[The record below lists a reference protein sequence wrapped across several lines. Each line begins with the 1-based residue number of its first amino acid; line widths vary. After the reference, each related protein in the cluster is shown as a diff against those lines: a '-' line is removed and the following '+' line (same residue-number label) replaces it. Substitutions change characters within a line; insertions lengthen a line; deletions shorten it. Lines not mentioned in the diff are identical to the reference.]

1 LRRQDKPGD
10 FAATVLREYDRNIS
24 RRRNQGYG
32 GPMIDQP
39 ATSGRFD
46 VVIAGAGPTG
56 LAMALALTHMLEDD
70 VSVALVD
77 RGPAPAQPAA
87 QAAPADPRAWALSN
101 ASKRFLEALGI
112 WREVVPEAQP
122 VTEIDITDSSLEAG
136 VRPVLL
142 HYENTTEEGEPAAW
156 IVPNGALL
164 AALRKAVSA
173 KSPAVVTEL
182 SGAGVAGLGSS
193 VAGRRVTLADGR
205 SIDAELVIAADG
217 RASALRKLAG
227 IKTVRVDHDQ
237 VGIVTTVS
245 FERSHG
251 GKAVQH
257 FLPGGPFA
265 ILPLPGNRAC
275 ITWSEARA
283 TGEAIMAGD
292 DDAFAAA
299 VQRRFG
305 GRLGP
310 ITVVGPRAAF
320 PLATEIARGYVAP
333 AFALVGDAAHA
344 VHPIAGQGLNLAFR
358 DCAALAECVA
368 ECAAEGLMLG
378 HPAGLER
385 YQRWRRFDSAVS
397 AAVFGGLNGLFSNDV
412 ALVRSAREF
421 GLGLVQ
427 RSETAKRFFIN
438 EAAGLSGDL
447 PSLMR

>member
-1 LRRQDKPGD
+1 
-10 FAATVLREYDRNIS
+10 
-24 RRRNQGYG
+24 
-32 GPMIDQP
+32 MIDQP

-46 VVIAGAGPTG
+46 AVIAGAGPTG

-70 VSVALVD
+70 VHVALVD
-77 RGPAPAQPAA
+77 RGPVSAWSADGAA
-87 QAAPADPRAWALSN
+87 AADPRAWALSN

-112 WREVVPEAQP
+112 WHEVVPAAQP

-142 HYENTTEEGEPAAW
+142 HYENPTEEGEPAAW

-164 AALRKAVSA
+164 AALRNAVRS
-173 KSPAVVTEL
+173 KPPSVVTEL
-182 SGAGVAGLGSS
+182 LGVGVAGLATC
-193 VAGRRVTLADGR
+193 VAGRRVALAEGR
-205 SIDAELVIAADG
+205 LIDAELVIAADG
-217 RASALRKLAG
+217 RASALRKFAG

-245 FERSHG
+245 FERPHG
-251 GKAVQH
+251 GRAVQH

-275 ITWSEARA
+275 ITWSEARG
-283 TGEAIMAGD
+283 TGDAIMAGD
-292 DDAFAAA
+292 DEAFGAA

-310 ITVVGPRAAF
+310 VTVVGPRAAF
-320 PLATEIARGYVAP
+320 PLTTELARSYVAP

-344 VHPIAGQGLNLAFR
+344 VHPVAGQGLNLAFR

-368 ECAAEGLMLG
+368 DSAAEGLMLG
-378 HPAGLER
+378 EPAALER
-385 YQRWRRFDSAVS
+385 YQRWRRFDSVVS

-427 RSETAKRFFIN
+427 RSETVKRFFIN